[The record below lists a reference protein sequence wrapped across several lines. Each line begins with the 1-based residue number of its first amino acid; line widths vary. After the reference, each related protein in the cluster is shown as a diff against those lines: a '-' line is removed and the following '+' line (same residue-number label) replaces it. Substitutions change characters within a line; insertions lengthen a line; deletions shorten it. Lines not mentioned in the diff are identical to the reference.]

1 LSIKISFLDL
11 NIIKREIEMK
21 IQAKDLKVG
30 DVISWKIIS
39 EATITEIEEFTQKNG
54 KPCLLIKIRYGNQN
68 QINHKFNMKPETK
81 VTLK

>member
-1 LSIKISFLDL
+1 
-11 NIIKREIEMK
+11 MK
-21 IQAKDLKVG
+21 VLAKELKVG

-54 KPCLLIKIRYGNQN
+54 KPCLSIKINYGKENQC
-68 QINHKFNMKPETK
+68 NHRFNMKLETK